1 MQVSSTNSSEII
13 LTSYSSSA
21 KKSNKRQKTKNS
33 PRKFGFVTS
42 LMNVV
47 TSYFWKRDV
56 TSSGKKLAAAQTP
69 LIIESSA
76 HRAGQLSGRLSP
88 TPKLVQL
95 NSPQLSV
102 LRRNFEAGS
111 YFEAL
116 NKTSE
121 IPVKI
126 VRIDDNLQK
135 ADDSLMLENKKLV
148 NGRFVTNQKFK
159 NILKFG
165 NKLQKNLMKN
175 FFQIFFLLYMKSWL
189 VRTK

>member
-13 LTSYSSSA
+13 LTNYSSFV
-21 KKSNKRQKTKNS
+21 KKSNKNQKTKSS

-76 HRAGQLSGRLSP
+76 HKAEMLSGRLSP
-88 TPKLVQL
+88 IPKRVQMI
-95 NSPQLSV
+95 SPQLSV
-102 LRRNFEAGS
+102 LQRNFETDS

-116 NKTSE
+116 NKTSH
-121 IPVKI
+121 ITVKM
-126 VRIDDNLQK
+126 VRIDDDLQK

-148 NGRFVTNQKFK
+148 NGRFVTKKKF
-159 NILKFG
+159 
-165 NKLQKNLMKN
+165 
-175 FFQIFFLLYMKSWL
+175 
-189 VRTK
+189 

>member
-21 KKSNKRQKTKNS
+21 KKSNKSQKTKNS

-88 TPKLVQL
+88 TPKLAQ
-95 NSPQLSV
+95 PQLSV

-165 NKLQKNLMKN
+165 NKLPKNLMKN